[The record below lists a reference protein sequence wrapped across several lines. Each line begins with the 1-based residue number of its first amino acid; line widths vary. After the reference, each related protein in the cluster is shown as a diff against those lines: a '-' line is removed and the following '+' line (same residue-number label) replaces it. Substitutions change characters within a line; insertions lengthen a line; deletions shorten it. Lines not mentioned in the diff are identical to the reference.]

1 MGNLSFSL
9 IIIFSG
15 LTFGYLIKQTVE
27 AGLIRLPFSLASLTR
42 VCRDVGIMGL
52 IPTAF
57 MLAIWVMEFGDNT
70 LLALPFI
77 CLFALMIGGALGYF
91 LGVFKQRSNPDRAV
105 LSVCSSFSN
114 IGAMGSLVVYLF
126 LGEAGFALV
135 TFYRLFEEIFY
146 FMVGYPAVE
155 LIAGKAHP
163 KLRVGARLLR
173 VLKQPFLISILIAF
187 ALGLSLNLSDIQRP
201 ALLDSANDLVI
212 PLGTFVL
219 LVSVGLGLNIKSI
232 GQHLKP
238 ALQVAALRVTLVPLL
253 TVSLAWLVGLGDVSG
268 GLALGVILILTSM
281 PPAVNSVVATAYY
294 GLNVDLANSIWI
306 VSTVSMVL
314 VVPWLYFAT
323 QYLQL
328 G

>member
-9 IIIFSG
+9 IVIFSG
-15 LTFGYLIKQTVE
+15 LASGYCIKQMVE
-27 AGLIRLPFSLASLTR
+27 ARWLRLPFSIASLSR
-42 VCRDVGIMGL
+42 VCRDIGIMGL

-57 MLAIWVMEFGDNT
+57 MLAIWVMEFGDNA
-70 LLALPFI
+70 LLVLPFI
-77 CLFALMIGGALGYF
+77 CLFALMVGGVLGYV
-91 LGVFKQRSNPDRAV
+91 LGVYTRRPNADKAV

-135 TFYRLFEEIFY
+135 TFYRLFEEMFY

-155 LIAGKAHP
+155 LIAGKGDT
-163 KLRVGARLLR
+163 KLGVGTRLLR
-173 VLKQPFLISILIAF
+173 VIKQPFLISIMIAF
-187 ALGLSLNLSDIQRP
+187 TLGLSLNLLGVDRP
-201 ALLDSANDLVI
+201 AMLDSANDLVI

-219 LVSVGLGLNIKSI
+219 LVSVGLGLKVKSI
-232 GQHLKP
+232 GFYLKP
-238 ALQVAALRVTLVPLL
+238 ALQVAALRATLVPLFSV
-253 TVSLAWLVGLGDVSG
+253 TLAWMVGLGDISH
-268 GLALGVILILTSM
+268 GLALGVVLILTSM

-294 GLNVDLANSIWI
+294 GLDVDLANSIWI
-306 VSTVSMVL
+306 VSTLSMIL